1 MPGFE
6 MFGDEERKN
15 VNDVLESGI
24 LMRYGFDGM
33 RNDHWKAKEF
43 ETEFATKMGVD
54 YCQLVSSGTAALTV
68 ALASAG
74 IGAGDEVI
82 MPSFTFVASF
92 ESILASGA
100 VPVLVDIDLSLIH
113 I

>member
-6 MFGDEERKN
+6 IFGAEERKQ
-15 VNDVLESGI
+15 VNDVLETGV

-33 RNDHWKAKEF
+33 RNNHWKAKEF
-43 ETEFATKMGVD
+43 ETAFAKRMGAG

-82 MPSFTFVASF
+82 
-92 ESILASGA
+92 
-100 VPVLVDIDLSLIH
+100 
-113 I
+113 

>member
-6 MFGDEERKN
+6 RFGDQERKE
-15 VNDVLESGI
+15 VQDVLDNGV

-33 RNDHWKAKEF
+33 RNGHWKAKEL
-43 ETEFATKMGVD
+43 ERELERTLQTKHA
-54 YCQLVSSGTAALTV
+54 QLVSSGTAAVTV

-82 MPSFTFVASF
+82 MPTFTFVASF
-92 ESILASGA
+92 EAIMMLGA
-100 VPVLVDIDLSLIH
+100 VPVLVDIDDTLA
-113 I
+113 